1 MKRLSLLLGLALSI
15 GLSAQEEEAVAE
27 GPWKTGGNFGL
38 QFTQASYTNWQAG
51 GVNSIA
57 GNSLVSLFANY
68 NPSEKW
74 SWNNSLT
81 LAYGLN
87 FQDTIFN
94 KTDDR
99 IELESRLDYKKTEKW
114 NYSALLN
121 FRSQFAAGFE
131 NPGETGDDIKI
142 SDFMAP
148 GYLLAGVG
156 ATYKG
161 EKLTAYIS
169 PATTKMTFVMV
180 DRLAQ
185 AGAFGVKDS
194 NNVRVELGGYV
205 NLTYKQK
212 LWDNVD
218 VQARVDLFS
227 NYLEDPSL
235 VDVNSELLVFFQ
247 VNEFIKANITLAYIY
262 DHDVKFDLDND
273 ALTAAVPRSQFKQV
287 LSIGFSY
294 DFGAKK

>member
-1 MKRLSLLLGLALSI
+1 MKKLSLILALVL
-15 GLSAQEEEAVAE
+15 GTQLSAQEEDKK
-27 GPWKTGGNFGL
+27 GPWATGGNFGL

-57 GNSLVSLFANY
+57 GNSIVNLFANY
-68 NPSEKW
+68 DPNEKW

-87 FQDTIFN
+87 YQDTIFN
-94 KTDDR
+94 KTEDR
-99 IELESRLDYKKTEKW
+99 IELESRLDYNKSKHW

-121 FRSQFAAGFE
+121 FRSQFAPGFK
-131 NPGETGDDIKI
+131 NPGESGDALRI
-142 SDFMAP
+142 SDFLAP
-148 GYLLAGVG
+148 AYLINSFG
-156 ATYKG
+156 ATYKD
-161 EKLTAYIS
+161 EHLTAYLS
-169 PATTKMTFVMV
+169 PLTSKTTFVMV

-194 NNVRVELGGYV
+194 NNIRFEVGAYV

-218 VQARVDLFS
+218 LQARVDLFS
-227 NYLEDPSL
+227 NYAEDPTL
-235 VDVNSELLVFFQ
+235 IDVNSELLLFFQ
-247 VNEFIKANITLAYIY
+247 VNDYIKANITLAYIY
-262 DHDVKFDLDND
+262 DHDVKFDLDDNP
-273 ALTAAVPRSQFKQV
+273 ATAGVPRGQFKQV

-294 DFGAKK
+294 SFGAKKD